1 MLQEKGV
8 PSGPVLS
15 LQQALDNPQVDAM
28 SYFTSVAVNGME
40 GAFAPVLGLPAQFS
54 SLTPNVPTAPPEIGG
69 HNAEILSEL
78 GLSEAQIEELE
89 AQGII

>member
-1 MLQEKGV
+1 MLHEKGV

-15 LQQALDNPQVDAM
+15 LQQALDNPQADAM

-40 GAFAPVLGLPAQFS
+40 GTFAPVLGLPAQFS
-54 SLTPNVPTAPPEIGG
+54 SLTPNTPTAPPEIGG

-89 AQGII
+89 TQGII